1 MLLRLQPIDSCMARN
16 ISFITLD
23 HLQSIHYTGSSVK
36 NVVHSRD
43 GFSIRSYNFGV
54 IEAGASILGP
64 TSLMSTPSKAISS
77 RVAFVLN
84 VLASSTIPFEIRTGK
99 CKSQIC
105 ESAKATASSDSDE

>member
-1 MLLRLQPIDSCMARN
+1 MARN

-64 TSLMSTPSKAISS
+64 TSLMRTPEHINTKEFDVRA
-77 RVAFVLN
+77 AVL
-84 VLASSTIPFEIRTGK
+84 VWTKL
-99 CKSQIC
+99 
-105 ESAKATASSDSDE
+105 